1 MRKTAI
7 VLAALAALAVA
18 GCASTTDSAA
28 PSGSAADFAAQVA
41 RDMHVDYDP
50 LRSPADAV
58 AQADL
63 IVRGT
68 LVRVEPGIEV
78 KAADTALT
86 KRYQNKYATF
96 VVAVDEVLAGDAGQV
111 TGGHVYVQVM
121 KAPTVDTGALAKAN
135 PRPDTVLVLEDL
147 GAWRPVPNATVNRPS
162 GVPAGAALFTAF
174 PDGLWLQGKA
184 DARMVGV
191 RAHADDLG
199 AAWGAPATLDE
210 FSAAVTEAA
219 KGK

>member
-7 VLAALAALAVA
+7 ALATLVALAVA

-28 PSGSAADFAAQVA
+28 PSGSAAGFAADVA
-41 RDMHVDYDP
+41 RDMHVDFDP

-58 AQADL
+58 AQSDL

-68 LVRVEPGIEV
+68 LVRVEQGIEI
-78 KAADTALT
+78 KTGDAALT
-86 KRYQNKYATF
+86 RRFQNRYATF
-96 VVAVDEVLAGDAGQV
+96 VVAVDAVLAGDAKLV
-111 TGGHVYVQVM
+111 TDGHVYVQVG
-121 KAPTVDTGALAKAN
+121 KAATVDTGALAKAN

-147 GAWRPVPNATVNRPS
+147 GAWRPVPGATVSRPS

-184 DARMVGV
+184 DAGMVGV
-191 RAHADDLG
+191 QAHADELG
-199 AAWGAPATLDE
+199 EAWGAPKTLDE
-210 FSAAVTEAA
+210 FAAAVAR
-219 KGK
+219 K